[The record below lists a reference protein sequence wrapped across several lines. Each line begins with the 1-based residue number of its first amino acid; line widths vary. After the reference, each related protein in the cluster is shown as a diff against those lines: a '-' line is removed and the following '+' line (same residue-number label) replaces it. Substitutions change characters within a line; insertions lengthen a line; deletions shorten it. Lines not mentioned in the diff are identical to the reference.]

1 MGTVLLFQFQNGRK
15 QITFDNYV
23 TLIYLLRHASRAP
36 PFYLEIVNAL
46 LDIEKYRHSEN
57 DPKNPIFNN
66 TNIRIAGLAGI

>member
-1 MGTVLLFQFQNGRK
+1 M
-15 QITFDNYV
+15 

-46 LDIEKYRHSEN
+46 LDIGKYRHSEN

-66 TNIRIAGLAGI
+66 KNIRIAGLAGI